1 VEKYVPAIFVPNL
14 EKIADANQPLISPN
28 IYADGNSD
36 ESIEDNIIT
45 WYYTESGEL
54 KEILLNEQTSEAT
67 NNPLFLIDNAVTT
80 LKSTENKNFKPLN
93 TMREDATPHSNSAS
107 RSLSFSSYEHSIESN
122 SYRYEPW
129 TSGKSEFAVT
139 AIRIDPSGTFHLIYQ
154 TNSGTFKTWQKISEI
169 KKNDI
174 GSTRYVW
181 AHHASNWEPWS
192 NPWTEATQ
200 NGVNMVFWNT
210 FERDWNRSSK
220 QIGTCSAS
228 GTTIYLAGNMRF
240 SSEWYSWIPS
250 TANIHFTRFEWIY
263 NDWAHWNSSWKAK
276 FRLWRV

>member
-1 VEKYVPAIFVPNL
+1 MVFN
-14 EKIADANQPLISPN
+14 
-28 IYADGNSD
+28 
-36 ESIEDNIIT
+36 
-45 WYYTESGEL
+45 
-54 KEILLNEQTSEAT
+54 EIKNVSE
-67 NNPLFLIDNAVTT
+67 NFSFLINFYERFKWENKWCIVIEYFNGITFNRF
-80 LKSTENKNFKPLN
+80 LNLNKNNENKNFKPLN

-154 TNSGTFKTWQKISEI
+154 TNSGSFKTWQKISEI

>member
-1 VEKYVPAIFVPNL
+1 MK
-14 EKIADANQPLISPN
+14 
-28 IYADGNSD
+28 
-36 ESIEDNIIT
+36 
-45 WYYTESGEL
+45 
-54 KEILLNEQTSEAT
+54 
-67 NNPLFLIDNAVTT
+67 NPLSNNYSEEENLILIDKVQEGD
-80 LKSTENKNFKPLN
+80 STALDKLVNIHQSFIYNVAWKMTHSN
-93 TMREDATPHSNSAS
+93 EDALDLTQEVLIKVITKLSTFKRESA
-107 RSLSFSSYEHSIESN
+107 
-122 SYRYEPW
+122 
-129 TSGKSEFAVT
+129 
-139 AIRIDPSGTFHLIYQ
+139 
-154 TNSGTFKTWQKISEI
+154 FKTWHKISEI